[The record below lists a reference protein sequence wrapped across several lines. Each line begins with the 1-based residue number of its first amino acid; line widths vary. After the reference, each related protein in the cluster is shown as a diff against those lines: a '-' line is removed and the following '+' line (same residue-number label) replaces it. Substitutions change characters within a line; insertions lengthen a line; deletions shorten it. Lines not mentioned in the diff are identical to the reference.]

1 MVAGGNNAVFRK
13 QQHGARTLDMLI
25 YIFDALHKVSA
36 LYQEQGYKFCLIGF
50 AGAQFGEVH
59 VLFQKFG
66 FQGTPAIVFQNGSTL
81 KGYAENARLE
91 EMLAKK

>member
-1 MVAGGNNAVFRK
+1 MVAGSNNAVFRK

-59 VLFQKFG
+59 ILFQKLG
-66 FQGTPAIVFQNGSTL
+66 FQFLQIHNLGNRYNGKTTEV
-81 KGYAENARLE
+81 GI
-91 EMLAKK
+91 